1 MDRQQGNRH
10 GIRPRGLSR
19 IEAAAYIG
27 VSPGTF
33 DKLVRDGLMPEPIP
47 IRSRKVWDRLRLDSA
62 FESLAA
68 DNDNEWDDAP
78 WQPVTRDPL
87 T

>member
-1 MDRQQGNRH
+1 MASKDRGRSKVS
-10 GIRPRGLSR
+10 PRGLSR

-33 DKLVRDGLMPEPIP
+33 DKLVKDGLMPEPIP

-68 DNDNEWDDAP
+68 DNDNEWDDDP
-78 WQPVTRDPL
+78 WELVAKDRL
-87 T
+87 I

>member
-1 MDRQQGNRH
+1 MDQRTGERR

-33 DKLVRDGLMPEPIP
+33 DKLVRDGSMPEPIP
-47 IRSRKVWDRLRLDSA
+47 IRARKVWDRLRLDSA

-68 DNDNEWDDAP
+68 DNNNEWDDDP
-78 WQPVTRDPL
+78 WEPSINDRL
-87 T
+87 I